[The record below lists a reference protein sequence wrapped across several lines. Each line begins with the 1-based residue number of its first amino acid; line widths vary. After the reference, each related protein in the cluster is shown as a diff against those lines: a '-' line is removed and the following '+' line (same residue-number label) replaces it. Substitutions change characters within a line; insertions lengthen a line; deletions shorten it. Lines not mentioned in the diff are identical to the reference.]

1 MAVPAGVA
9 AGLDRDRLIDDVDR
23 ALRLKLDETV
33 GLHLERLGDRA
44 AGGDRPRDAN
54 SRRGHRDAGHE
65 AERREAEDDDG
76 LGALG
81 GCGECPHFWA
91 SLVPWPRA
99 WPPMRRGSVPV
110 DSQKAPT
117 RRYILGTSAAYG
129 GLACA
134 APGLV

>member
-33 GLHLERLGDRA
+33 GLHVERLGDRA
-44 AGGDRPRDAN
+44 AGGDRPIDAN

-65 AERREAEDDDG
+65 AERREAEDDDA

-81 GCGECPHFWA
+81 GCRECPHFWA
-91 SLVPWPRA
+91 SFESWRRTSPRVEA
-99 WPPMRRGSVPV
+99 PVPV
-110 DSQKAPT
+110 
-117 RRYILGTSAAYG
+117 
-129 GLACA
+129 
-134 APGLV
+134 